1 MDQHVDT
8 APSVAMAPDGRFV
21 VGWLG
26 SVPGRIRTLFARTY
40 DAAGEAVADV
50 FQVNGAGGVVN
61 QHHRPEPDESSR
73 PLDLGMNGDGNIVA
87 VWSAGDGPFS
97 AVLRR
102 FDEQGRPLTDDVQ
115 VSAAGR
121 SVNLSPAVAVAG
133 CFDNHVV
140 AWQDDDEANV
150 DHALY
155 LADDD
160 GEGDADQCCS
170 P

>member
-1 MDQHVDT
+1 M
-8 APSVAMAPDGRFV
+8 
-21 VGWLG
+21 
-26 SVPGRIRTLFARTY
+26 
-40 DAAGEAVADV
+40 
-50 FQVNGAGGVVN
+50 
-61 QHHRPEPDESSR
+61 
-73 PLDLGMNGDGNIVA
+73 
-87 VWSAGDGPFS
+87 
-97 AVLRR
+97 
-102 FDEQGRPLTDDVQ
+102 TDDVQ